1 MPPTMSAAVAS
12 RRLYGAPW
20 PLTYSVLYVIPFVV
34 FLVLNLHWTS
44 RGIEQPAAFCAGT
57 TAEYRNGFGSNYSF
71 DACHGSDICDGT
83 NWAIVQANAEAS
95 GVYSAILLTLAIL
108 ILLGNIVLVAKKH
121 VAGLSTSWKVLAVM
135 PLFYFPMPFINA
147 AVAAPAQGLRTTA
160 NEFYEMAAKDKVCGN
175 NLAALKDLD
184 LGVWIGKPGDVDCN
198 LCMDGDFE
206 CTADLKWIGAP
217 APTPWHFGQPSWWEK
232 IANWML
238 LKNSWGFNPCWR
250 MSPKAVEY
258 NQAIIWY
265 VPFAWFI
272 LWLDQHRRLVRN
284 IYYFKEELVK
294 SQRRVQPL
302 TALTAAA
309 AAAAN
314 AAAPPPR
321 RTVVRQAP
329 QPQTFWPPALRVG
342 SVSPSAPVPPAFIC
356 PITLAPMANP
366 AITPRGTS
374 YDRKALCDWIT
385 KENRYPGGEGPGILE
400 LDQIAPNY
408 ALRMLME
415 AWIAAHAAT
424 GTTVTDTD

>member
-1 MPPTMSAAVAS
+1 MGCS
-12 RRLYGAPW
+12 
-20 PLTYSVLYVIPFVV
+20 
-34 FLVLNLHWTS
+34 
-44 RGIEQPAAFCAGT
+44 
-57 TAEYRNGFGSNYSF
+57 
-71 DACHGSDICDGT
+71 
-83 NWAIVQANAEAS
+83 
-95 GVYSAILLTLAIL
+95 
-108 ILLGNIVLVAKKH
+108 
-121 VAGLSTSWKVLAVM
+121 
-135 PLFYFPMPFINA
+135 
-147 AVAAPAQGLRTTA
+147 LRVTRVTQ
-160 NEFYEMAAKDKVCGN
+160 FYEMAAKDKVCGN

-198 LCMDGDFE
+198 LCTDGDFLLGS

-217 APTPWHFGQPSWWEK
+217 APTPWHFGQPSWYEK
-232 IANWML
+232 MANWML
-238 LKNSWGFNPCWR
+238 LKNSWGFNPCYR

-374 YDRKALCDWIT
+374 YDREALCDWIT
-385 KENRYPGGEGPGILE
+385 KEHRYPGGEVR
-400 LDQIAPNY
+400 A
-408 ALRMLME
+408 
-415 AWIAAHAAT
+415 AAHKLPTHHMHTKRAT
-424 GTTVTDTD
+424 PRRPPPRFYAHRAPGYLSSTRSHPITRCACSWRRGLQRTRRPAPPTLTWTEWTSLTWASLTWTALTCS

>member
-1 MPPTMSAAVAS
+1 
-12 RRLYGAPW
+12 
-20 PLTYSVLYVIPFVV
+20 
-34 FLVLNLHWTS
+34 
-44 RGIEQPAAFCAGT
+44 
-57 TAEYRNGFGSNYSF
+57 
-71 DACHGSDICDGT
+71 
-83 NWAIVQANAEAS
+83 
-95 GVYSAILLTLAIL
+95 
-108 ILLGNIVLVAKKH
+108 
-121 VAGLSTSWKVLAVM
+121 
-135 PLFYFPMPFINA
+135 
-147 AVAAPAQGLRTTA
+147 
-160 NEFYEMAAKDKVCGN
+160 MAAKDKVCGN
-175 NLAALKDLD
+175 NLAALRDLD

-385 KENRYPGGEGPGILE
+385 KENRYPGGEVRAAAKKLPTHHAHETGHRRTHAPRFDPPPLRTGP
-400 LDQIAPNY
+400 
-408 ALRMLME
+408 R
-415 AWIAAHAAT
+415 
-424 GTTVTDTD
+424 DT